1 MHFTVSCTGYLD
13 SQSVAMFASFGIGPR
28 CILLLTLRSGRLELS
43 ANSARIIQKKSYLL
57 DLREK
62 AGVVAQHQQPTTEVA
77 QHQQPT
83 TEKGAVQFPKNRR
96 VIYLTL

>member
-62 AGVVAQHQQPTTEVA
+62 AGVVAQHQQPTTE
-77 QHQQPT
+77 
-83 TEKGAVQFPKNRR
+83 KGAVQFPKNRR